1 VKEIDMSKAAE
12 QIPEQIEVFDE
23 SQQVKFYANQPEYSG
38 YRKPLYPCFS
48 RSFFLRYENDIR
60 ELARAVIKKFLDRG
74 ELEFVE
80 DFAIPFSAD
89 ALTRA
94 SLAIEVD
101 ERPFTAEER
110 LGITTLFLDGPD
122 TTRGMLV
129 NIAYHLATR
138 DDVEAHMKQPGLLS
152 ELLDEF
158 TRLELPV
165 SNLHADFGLG
175 IHRRLGAAFA
185 RIQIAIAFE
194 ELLAAASNF
203 RLTPD
208 ADIPRYTGSLLT
220 SPSVLRLEFDRSAP
234 STAEEGSLPSGD
246 TTVRSVQKIF
256 AVRSDIASCGSSAR
270 QKLAGSRLHPVDNPS
285 TILEWAAR
293 LVHGGRQTP
302 GSPSP
307 GACPQWYHRRSK
319 RAAPNSVCQSPFSL
333 PQGAAQPW

>member
-1 VKEIDMSKAAE
+1 MSKAAE
-12 QIPEQIEVFDE
+12 QLPEQIEVFDE
-23 SQQVKFYANQPEYSG
+23 SQQVKFYANQPEYGG
-38 YRKPLYPCFS
+38 YRKPLYAYLS
-48 RSFFLRYENDIR
+48 RSFLLRYEDGIR
-60 ELARAVIKKFLDRG
+60 ELARAVIQKFLNRG

-80 DFAIPFSAD
+80 DFAIPFSAG
-89 ALTRA
+89 ALTRV
-94 SLAIEVD
+94 SLAIEAD
-101 ERPFTAEER
+101 KRPFTAEER

-138 DDVEAHMKQPGLLS
+138 DDVEARMKQPGLLS

-158 TRLELPV
+158 IRLEPPV
-165 SNLHADFGLG
+165 SIMTRTFANAAS
-175 IHRRLGAAFA
+175 RLGGAFA

-194 ELLAAASNF
+194 ELLAAATNV

-208 ADIPRYTGSLLT
+208 ADIPRYTGSLLI

-270 QKLAGSRLHPVDNPS
+270 QKLAGSRLHPVDS
-285 TILEWAAR
+285 
-293 LVHGGRQTP
+293 
-302 GSPSP
+302 
-307 GACPQWYHRRSK
+307 
-319 RAAPNSVCQSPFSL
+319 PNSVCQSPFSL